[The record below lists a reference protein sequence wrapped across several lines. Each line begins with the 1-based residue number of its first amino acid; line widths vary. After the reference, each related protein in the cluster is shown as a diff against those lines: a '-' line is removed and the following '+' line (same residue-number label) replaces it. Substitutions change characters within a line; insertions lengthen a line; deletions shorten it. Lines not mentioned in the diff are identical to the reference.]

1 MNEEPANNP
10 SIGMPNDGPPV
21 KKNWFARH
29 KIVTGI
35 GAVVLIS
42 LVVNGLSGNDD
53 PDKAPV
59 AQVSESP
66 SPSPTAT
73 SSLEP
78 ESEESAA
85 PTPEAVEPEPEVE
98 TVQAPPPAPP
108 EASYGPQPA
117 DQQAFLDA
125 FEAGKASYENAGTE
139 LQRSVALTDRDAQM
153 CAVSGQGNM
162 TNWTGKILEIGANN
176 DGLAHVKI
184 QLSDGV
190 KVQTWNNAL
199 SDLTDNTL
207 IPQNA
212 PFFSTLAGMSE
223 GTLVTF
229 VAQSVPSPSSCLT
242 RSNLT
247 DVFYAIDPNFI
258 VRFSDIRPL

>member
-1 MNEEPANNP
+1 MNEEPANNQSAGTP
-10 SIGMPNDGPPV
+10 SDTSVV
-21 KKNWFARH
+21 KKSWFARH
-29 KIVTGI
+29 KVLTGI
-35 GAVVLIS
+35 GVVVLLS
-42 LVVNGLSGNDD
+42 LIVNGLSGTDD
-53 PDKAPV
+53 VEKAPV

-66 SPSPTAT
+66 SPRAT
-73 SSLEP
+73 ETTTS
-78 ESEESAA
+78 
-85 PTPEAVEPEPEVE
+85 EPEPEVSATPTPMA
-98 TVQAPPPAPP
+98 TVAQATEQAPPPPP
-108 EASYGPQPA
+108 PPPAESYGPRPA
-117 DQQAFLDA
+117 DQQAFLDT
-125 FEAGKASYENAGTE
+125 FEAGKAAYEAAGTE

-153 CAVSGQGNM
+153 CAVSGQGSM

-184 QLSDGV
+184 ELSEGV
-190 KVQTWNNAL
+190 KVQTWNNAF

-229 VAQSVPSPSSCLT
+229 AAQTVPSPSSCLT